1 VAHVPPTNLRDDI
14 WSDNDYLRYNSL
26 MLSGKLVAT
35 ELPEILI
42 NFSFLMILVSDYLE
56 IKVLRKIFEPK
67 KTT

>member
-1 VAHVPPTNLRDDI
+1 
-14 WSDNDYLRYNSL
+14 

-67 KTT
+67 KIT